1 VIAKTTTE
9 EDAMHPTI
17 IMALAEERIADW
29 TRLQSTAKRQRRV
42 RRRPRLVWATR

>member
-1 VIAKTTTE
+1 VIAQTTNE

-29 TRLQSTAKRQRRV
+29 TRVRPTTKRERRL
-42 RRRPRLVWATR
+42 RLRPRLVWAGR